1 MDKQITQRLKSLDI
15 LRGFDLFM
23 LVFFQPVLAG
33 LIRARD
39 LPFGDAILYHF
50 FGNTKINKLI
60 FVFLST
66 CTIFAGYYSYKRLW
80 TMTTR
85 NMISFDWA
93 MKRLLRNK
101 ANFEVLEGFLSELLR
116 RQIIIKHIGESESN
130 PMSKGNKTNR
140 VDILVEA
147 DGKEL
152 VIIELQYDR
161 QDDYFKRMLYGVSK
175 TIAEYMDEGMPYSE
189 VRKVYSVNIVYFD
202 LGEGDDYVY
211 HGFTNFKGL
220 HTNNELHLTDK
231 QQELYGKTCIGELHP
246 EYYIIKVRG
255 FDDVAKDTLDEW
267 VFYLKN
273 SKIRDD
279 FTAQGLQKAY
289 DVLALESLPDEER
302 KAYMRHIEDRR
313 IRDSE
318 MTTAFTDGE
327 IKGRAEGLEEG
338 EAIGLEKG
346 EAERTKL
353 KAELQAAQAEL
364 QAAQAEKEAAQ
375 KLAEQHAAQFAELQ
389 RKLSEKNG

>member
-1 MDKQITQRLKSLDI
+1 
-15 LRGFDLFM
+15 
-23 LVFFQPVLAG
+23 
-33 LIRARD
+33 
-39 LPFGDAILYHF
+39 
-50 FGNTKINKLI
+50 
-60 FVFLST
+60 
-66 CTIFAGYYSYKRLW
+66 
-80 TMTTR
+80 MTTR

-130 PMSKGNKTNR
+130 PMRKGNKTNR

-152 VIIELQYDR
+152 VVIELQYDT
-161 QDDYFKRMLYGVSK
+161 QDDYFQRMLYGASK
-175 TIAEYMDEGMPYSE
+175 TIAEYIDRGIPYSE

-220 HTNNELHLTDK
+220 HTNNELYLTDK
-231 QQELYGKTCIGELHP
+231 QQELYGKTYIGELHP

-267 VFYLKN
+267 IYYLKN
-273 SKIRDD
+273 SKIRDS

-289 DVLALESLPDEER
+289 EILALESLPDEE
-302 KAYMRHIEDRR
+302 KAAYWRHVEDRR
-313 IRDSE
+313 NRESE
-318 MTTAFTDGE
+318 ITSAHSDGKIE
-327 IKGRAEGLEEG
+327 GRAEGKAIGLEEG
-338 EAIGLEKG
+338 KAIGLEKG

-353 KAELQAAQAEL
+353 KAELQAV
-364 QAAQAEKEAAQ
+364 QAEKEAAQ
-375 KLAEQHAAQFAELQ
+375 KLAEQQGARIADLQ